1 MSLTVPH
8 YLSVALNFLGF
19 GWPEIDEDAMHEA
32 ADLLRGFGR
41 DLSQM
46 VETTDRK
53 LVVDL
58 GDVCHMQAYHVLAQ
72 EWGQQTKSH
81 LQTLV
86 DCCKGLAQA
95 LDLAADGVVAMKLA
109 VIAQLAIALEE
120 FLAIQAAAF
129 ATFGLAEAG
138 LPLLYA
144 AQNRI
149 LNGIIQRFESE
160 VLGVLIEQSMRPL
173 GAQLAESCAKLLS
186 PVPLP
191 PPLPLPGMNV
201 DTAAVRRFAADMGE
215 QARGAREAGSRLSAS
230 MSALSFTQ
238 G

>member
-1 MSLTVPH
+1 
-8 YLSVALNFLGF
+8 
-19 GWPEIDEDAMHEA
+19 
-32 ADLLRGFGR
+32 
-41 DLSQM
+41 
-46 VETTDRK
+46 
-53 LVVDL
+53 
-58 GDVCHMQAYHVLAQ
+58 
-72 EWGQQTKSH
+72 
-81 LQTLV
+81 
-86 DCCKGLAQA
+86 
-95 LDLAADGVVAMKLA
+95 MKLA

-149 LNGIIQRFESE
+149 LNGIIQTFEAE
-160 VLGVLIEQSMRPL
+160 VMGVLIEQSMRPL
-173 GAQLAESCAKLLS
+173 CAQLAESCAKLLN

-191 PPLPLPGMNV
+191 PPQPQPGMKV

-215 QARGAREAGSRLSAS
+215 QSRGAREAGRRLSAG
-230 MSALSFTQ
+230 MAALSFTQ